1 MPGVNIGYYADQINP
16 DVYEP
21 DKERMI
27 GIKHLLDT
35 GQIDNRR
42 AGELKKQLV
51 DSVAPHEERLR
62 NNRKYRE
69 AWRTEAKIA
78 NEAQDERLREISQA
92 QFKARKEIEKL
103 SGELSA
109 GIVPE

>member
-1 MPGVNIGYYADQINP
+1 MPGVNIGYYENQINP

-42 AGELKKQLV
+42 AEELKKQLV
-51 DSVAPHEERLR
+51 DSVAPHEQRLR
-62 NNRKYRE
+62 GDRKYRE
-69 AWRTEAKIA
+69 AWREEANIA
-78 NEAQDERLREISQA
+78 NQAQDEYIKEQSIA
-92 QFKARKEIEKL
+92 QQKARRDLEKL
-103 SGELSA
+103 SGELSV